1 MFSLCFR
8 RSKVFPTEENDSH
21 MLLME
26 NEEKSVCPITHK
38 TRDKILT
45 VFEVAD
51 GQDIFYDAIA
61 LYKWVLKRQL
71 EFLPPTFP
79 HNRKIIGPHDLEFLK
94 HTYDVMTDTRY
105 ITLTLVK
112 EEKEKNGLKMKRGRR
127 SLYHFENNDM
137 SIVYECLKSKSKNKN
152 KNNKDENT
160 SVFLTPGYEL
170 VDIRGLDKIKHGY
183 VVVRRR
189 NSFIENDSP
198 KNERAM

>member
-8 RSKVFPTEENDSH
+8 GSKVYPIEENDSH
-21 MLLME
+21 MLLKENEE

-51 GQDIFYDAIA
+51 GQDLFYDAIA

-79 HNRKIIGPHDLEFLK
+79 HNRKIIGPEELEFLK
-94 HTYDVMTDTRY
+94 HTYDVMTDTQY

-112 EEKEKNGLKMKRGRR
+112 EKKEKNGLKMKRR
-127 SLYHFENNDM
+127 SLHHFENNDM
-137 SIVYECLKSKSKNKN
+137 SIVYECLK
-152 KNNKDENT
+152 NNKDENENT